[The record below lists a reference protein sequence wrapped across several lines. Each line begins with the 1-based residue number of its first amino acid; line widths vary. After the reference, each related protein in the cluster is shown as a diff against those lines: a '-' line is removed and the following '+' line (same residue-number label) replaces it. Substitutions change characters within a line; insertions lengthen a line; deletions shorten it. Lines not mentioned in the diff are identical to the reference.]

1 MKWTE
6 MIDDPKIYT
15 EPWVAMKILFK
26 LADPHT
32 DIIEMYC
39 SPVEMEYN

>member
-1 MKWTE
+1 MT
-6 MIDDPKIYT
+6 
-15 EPWVAMKILFK
+15 MKILFK

-39 SPVEMEYN
+39 SPVEMEYYYESFGNAASGVANDAN